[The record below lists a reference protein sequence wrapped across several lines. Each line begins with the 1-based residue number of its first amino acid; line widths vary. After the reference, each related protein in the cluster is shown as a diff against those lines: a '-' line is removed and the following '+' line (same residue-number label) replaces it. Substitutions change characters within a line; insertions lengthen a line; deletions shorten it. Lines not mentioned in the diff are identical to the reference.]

1 MKDFLKAN
9 YLNFLFDYYVIEWRK
24 LFQQG
29 QSTVQ
34 EALWK
39 LLDEILDE
47 PIRIAVR
54 AMAVRQG
61 KEIRNLKKGWINLH
75 CYVMN

>member
-1 MKDFLKAN
+1 M
-9 YLNFLFDYYVIEWRK
+9 
-24 LFQQG
+24 
-29 QSTVQ
+29 Q

-39 LLDEILDE
+39 LLHEILDE

-54 AMAVRQG
+54 ARAVKQG
-61 KEIRNLKKGWINLH
+61 KKIRNLKKGWINLH